1 MKPFLNRR
9 ALLIALLVAVAVTAL
24 IGAQLGRSLRFGM
37 PDVAALED
45 YAPMVTTRVFAAD
58 GSVLRSFAEQRRVM
72 IPYGEIPE
80 NFRHALL
87 ATEDNRFFQHPGL
100 DPIGIARVL
109 WTNLYRRNGL
119 HGASTLTQQLARS
132 LFLTMEKTFRRK
144 SQEALLTLELE
155 RLYTKEEIFG
165 FYCNQI
171 YMGHGRYG
179 IEAASR
185 FYYHKSASEMDMAEA
200 AMLAGLIQRPESIS
214 PFKNPERAQRRRNH
228 VLNRMVQ
235 VGYLSPA
242 DAERARTSPLP
253 VPEEIGAGLSAPYFI
268 EDVRRWLKSK
278 WGDESLYRSG
288 LSVHTTLDPRAQQIA
303 NTAVEAGLRDLD
315 KRQGWRGPRNH
326 IDLDEEGA
334 LESFVSESWAGKL
347 EPGRIV
353 ESVVVAVDRS
363 SARVR
368 VDHHEAVL
376 PEDGYKWTSNPRA
389 DRLFSVGDIIDVRLA
404 TLSETESWTVTLEQ
418 EPEVEAA
425 LIAIDPSNG
434 EILALV
440 GGFDFKRSEF
450 NRATQ
455 ARRQTGSSFKPFVF
469 ASALAQNWTLADTLV
484 DEATVFLDRRN
495 PDPYIPK
502 NYTDKYYGTL
512 TLRRALERSA
522 NVATVKLLNRV
533 GARETIRMARDLGI
547 RGNLQPYPS
556 LALGAFESTLKE
568 LTGAYA
574 AFANQGVRVE
584 PHLVR
589 RVEKVDGT
597 RLYDAEPEI
606 REAVSPRV
614 ADTMNRLLHGVIT
627 DGTGR
632 AASGISHP
640 LAGKTG
646 TTDENTDA
654 WFIGYSP
661 NIAVGVW
668 VGFDEKKSIG
678 KRETGAGAALPIWKG
693 FMESWLKGLPET
705 PFPTSPRIGTALI
718 DRTTGLRANPSA
730 GCSPVFRE
738 AFAEGT
744 EPTRFCSIAQHRK
757 LLFPATI
764 QHYPLTEDGRIEI
777 PDEDLIRMLKEI
789 PTLSLSNNGRDLLYR
804 TGDNVLRLPLR
815 LTPGS
820 SVPEIPDSVL
830 EFLIEEEKG
839 PSTWLGVHGEPAR
852 LEFIED

>member
-1 MKPFLNRR
+1 MKPFWKRR
-9 ALLIALLVAVAVTAL
+9 AHWIALAAAVLVTAL
-24 IGAQLGRSLRFGM
+24 IGAQVGRSLRFDM

-45 YAPMVTTRVFAAD
+45 YAPPVTTRVFAAD

-72 IPYGEIPE
+72 IPYAEIPE
-80 NFRHALL
+80 NFRQALL
-87 ATEDNRFFQHPGL
+87 ATEDNRFFEHPGL

-109 WTNLYRRNGL
+109 WTNVYRRNGL

-132 LFLTMEKTFRRK
+132 LFLTMDKTFRRK

-155 RLYTKEEIFG
+155 RLYTKEEIFS

-185 FYYHKSASEMDMAEA
+185 FYYRKSALEMNLAEA
-200 AMLAGLIQRPESIS
+200 ALLAGIVQRPESIS
-214 PFKNPERAQRRRNH
+214 PFKNPDRAQRRRNH

-235 VGYLSPA
+235 VGYISAA
-242 DAERARTSPLP
+242 DAERARTSPVP
-253 VPEEIGAGLSAPYFI
+253 VRVEPGAGLSAPYFI
-268 EDVRRWLKSK
+268 EDVRRWLKLK

-288 LSVHTTLDPRAQQIA
+288 LSVHTTLDPRAQEIA
-303 NTAVEAGLRDLD
+303 NTSVETGLRALD

-326 IDLDEEGA
+326 LDLEEDDA
-334 LESFVSESWAGKL
+334 LETFVSESWAGTF

-353 ESVVVAVDRS
+353 ESVVIAVNRT
-363 SARVR
+363 SATVR
-368 VDHHEAVL
+368 VDQHEAL
-376 PEDGYKWTSNPRA
+376 LTEKGYKWTGNPRA
-389 DRLFSVGDIIDVRLA
+389 DRLFSVGDIIDVQL
-404 TLSETESWTVTLEQ
+404 TSLPESEAWTVSLEQ
-418 EPEVEAA
+418 EPQVEAA
-425 LIAIDPSNG
+425 LIAINPSNG
-434 EILALV
+434 EIIAMV
-440 GGFDFKRSEF
+440 GGFDFERSEF

-455 ARRQTGSSFKPFVF
+455 ARRQTGSAFKPFVF
-469 ASALAQNWTLADTLV
+469 ASALAHDWTLADTLV

-533 GARETIRMARDLGI
+533 GAAETIRIARDLGI

-589 RVEKVDGT
+589 RVEKVDGS

-632 AASGISHP
+632 AASDISHP

-661 NIAVGVW
+661 DIAVGVW

-678 KRETGAGAALPIWKG
+678 KSETGAGAALPIWKG
-693 FMESWLKGLPET
+693 FMEAWLTGLPET
-705 PFPTSPRIGTALI
+705 PFPTSPRVVTALI
-718 DRTTGLRANPSA
+718 DRNTGLRANPSA
-730 GCSPVFRE
+730 GCTPVFRE

-744 EPTRFCSIAQHRK
+744 ESTRFCSIAQHRK
-757 LLFPATI
+757 LLFPAAI
-764 QHYPLTEDGRIEI
+764 QHYPLTENERIEI
-777 PDEDLIRMLKEI
+777 PDEDLIRMLRDI
-789 PTLSLSNNGRDLLYR
+789 PTLTLSNNGRDLVYR
-804 TGDNVLRLPLR
+804 TGDDILRLPLR
-815 LTPGS
+815 LIPGS
-820 SVPEIPDSVL
+820 SVPDIPDSIL
-830 EFLIEEEKG
+830 KFLIEEEKG
-839 PSTWLGVHGEPAR
+839 PATWVGVHGEPAR